1 MCCEDCLLRDLAHL
15 LQLVGLQQEGQIS
28 SSCVFEGEVGFAL
41 NESWVATQSP
51 FGVCEALVALVG
63 NTLLL
68 A

>member
-1 MCCEDCLLRDLAHL
+1 MCCEDCLLRDLSHW

-51 FGVCEALVALVG
+51 FGICEALTALVG